1 MSDEFDD
8 LMDEAIENIRNDRKV
23 AREFLNELANQ
34 IAQNA
39 ENNRALSPVAAKHI
53 ETMQRSNEQLVK
65 VLTLKQKERTKEIGL
80 TDEDKASLFD
90 MIQGDACWHVEK
102 IITRLLTLTIQM
114 AHQNYSITQSET
126 LSNMMP
132 ILAMF
137 FRQEL
142 YTKPHL
148 P

>member
-65 VLTLKQKERTKEIGL
+65 IIGL
-80 TDEDKASLFD
+80 QQKTQAQGFELSDVDKDNLFD
-90 MIQGDACWHVEK
+90 MIQGGAED
-102 IITRLLTLTIQM
+102 
-114 AHQNYSITQSET
+114 
-126 LSNMMP
+126 
-132 ILAMF
+132 
-137 FRQEL
+137 
-142 YTKPHL
+142 
-148 P
+148 

>member
-23 AREFLNELANQ
+23 AREFLNEWANQ

-90 MIQGDACWHVEK
+90 MIQGDA
-102 IITRLLTLTIQM
+102 
-114 AHQNYSITQSET
+114 
-126 LSNMMP
+126 
-132 ILAMF
+132 
-137 FRQEL
+137 
-142 YTKPHL
+142 
-148 P
+148 

>member
-39 ENNRALSPVAAKHI
+39 ENNRALSPVPAKHI

-65 VLTLKQKERTKEIGL
+65 VLSLKQKERTKEIGL
-80 TDEDKASLFD
+80 TDEDKANLFD
-90 MIQGDACWHVEK
+90 MIQGDA
-102 IITRLLTLTIQM
+102 
-114 AHQNYSITQSET
+114 
-126 LSNMMP
+126 
-132 ILAMF
+132 
-137 FRQEL
+137 
-142 YTKPHL
+142 
-148 P
+148 

>member
-8 LMDEAIENIRNDRKV
+8 LMYEAIENIRNDRKV

-90 MIQGDACWHVEK
+90 MIQGDA
-102 IITRLLTLTIQM
+102 
-114 AHQNYSITQSET
+114 
-126 LSNMMP
+126 
-132 ILAMF
+132 
-137 FRQEL
+137 
-142 YTKPHL
+142 
-148 P
+148 